1 VSASKGK
8 IELLAV
14 AVFVSIATMP
24 ASLGT
29 PASPRSIDAI
39 LAERLAVLNAERGAS
54 LPSSARL
61 SADDD
66 VGLLDVSGRDTIA
79 LPTAAVGMTRS
90 VRELDFLLRIKIMA
104 LRAGEAVGPS
114 RQGRFLAGLAGLY
127 ASEAVS
133 SRDRLDRDRPIPY
146 IPPSALDNIPAPA
159 SDDRLAELLRLSLV
173 KTGCE
178 GQAIDLLHRIS
189 AISPIARHR
198 KITRDSREVLRLLG
212 ALAYHPD
219 TQCST
224 DPLDSDY
231 VQAVAKIR

>member
-1 VSASKGK
+1 MSASKGK

-104 LRAGEAVGPS
+104 LRAGEAAGPS

-133 SRDRLDRDRPIPY
+133 SRDRLDRARLPVRRHHRAHLGLFRRLVRPDR
-146 IPPSALDNIPAPA
+146 A
-159 SDDRLAELLRLSLV
+159 
-173 KTGCE
+173 
-178 GQAIDLLHRIS
+178 
-189 AISPIARHR
+189 ARHLA
-198 KITRDSREVLRLLG
+198 TLRSAHDAVSWRIGHGAQLG
-212 ALAYHPD
+212 EKHRP
-219 TQCST
+219 
-224 DPLDSDY
+224 
-231 VQAVAKIR
+231 VR